1 VAWQWQAR
9 TAPRPNGAHGVTIA
23 KKKYKPQLWTTYS
36 CFLLVVLAVGCNGF
50 FVSPVLT
57 TMAVGPQATIQQGST
72 VQMSAVGTY
81 NDGSSNQITSSIFWD
96 SSAPDVAVVNASGL
110 VTGLLPGKT
119 TITGASSTVTGS
131 TTITVVLTGLT
142 DITISPATLTV
153 TGGTPVT
160 YSATGTAGG
169 QKLDITSSVT
179 WTASDPTVVTFVG
192 HIATTQTVQVPTLV
206 TIIAS
211 SNNVQATATLLV
223 NP

>member
-1 VAWQWQAR
+1 MACQGQATR
-9 TAPRPNGAHGVTIA
+9 APRPTNAQGSATV
-23 KKKYKPQLWTTYS
+23 KKKSKPQLWTMYC

-81 NDGSSNQITSSIFWD
+81 NDGSSNQITSSIFWS
-96 SSAPDVAVVNASGL
+96 SSAPDVAVVNGSGL
-110 VTGLLPGKT
+110 VTGLLPGST

-169 QKLDITSSVT
+169 QQLDITSSVT
-179 WTASDPTVVTFVG
+179 WTSSDPTVVTFVG
-192 HIATTQTVQVPTLV
+192 HIATTQTVQVPRLV

-211 SNNVQATATLLV
+211 SNNVQATAKLLV

>member
-1 VAWQWQAR
+1 VACQGKAT
-9 TAPRPNGAHGVTIA
+9 TAPRPNDAHAVASA

-81 NDGSSNQITSSIFWD
+81 NDGSSSQITSSIYWN
-96 SSAPDVAVVNASGL
+96 SSAPDVATVNGSGL
-110 VTGLLPGKT
+110 VTGVLPGNT

-169 QKLDITSSVT
+169 QQLDITSSVT
-179 WTASDPTVVTFVG
+179 WTSSDPTVVTFVG
-192 HIATTQTVQVPTLV
+192 HIATTKTVQVPTLV

-211 SNNVQATATLLV
+211 SNNIQDTATLLV